1 MWCTPGSH
9 GSSSRCEISRSPSY
23 RALPAT
29 SPVHARPVEP
39 RTFQFDS
46 RGCPVRRHLRP
57 RAEKAGRISSNRLLQ
72 LAEVKRLPRA
82 KNEIWYQR
90 IPDPQQRPEGDQGS
104 KGGCLKRARA
114 RLSPSVILNLDVLH
128 ANQAPL
134 PVIWRHSRSSAFPR
148 ALDAVT
154 ECSQST
160 HPTHR
165 WMRKP
170 GSPFEEH
177 FGQQAPAAQLTGAQA
192 PAGELLG
199 HRSPARSRAAFA
211 PRPSGRSCW
220 PLTASAPARQ
230 ISSVKRTQSTRC
242 G

>member
-1 MWCTPGSH
+1 MPILPDSGHTAMPWCPP
-9 GSSSRCEISRSPSY
+9 EQ
-23 RALPAT
+23 
-29 SPVHARPVEP
+29 HAR
-39 RTFQFDS
+39 T
-46 RGCPVRRHLRP
+46 
-57 RAEKAGRISSNRLLQ
+57 
-72 LAEVKRLPRA
+72 A
-82 KNEIWYQR
+82 K
-90 IPDPQQRPEGDQGS
+90 
-104 KGGCLKRARA
+104 
-114 RLSPSVILNLDVLH
+114 DVLH

-192 PAGELLG
+192 PAGELIG

-220 PLTASAPARQ
+220 PLTASAPASRWYGAVMA
-230 ISSVKRTQSTRC
+230 IPPVIRTLHGRRHGGGWVSRSWVQL

>member
-1 MWCTPGSH
+1 MSRLWAVPDQYKSLLQLSHSMITFDASLSTTKLEATEHDLGQHVAPLRRGSTPKLERIFHLGVLALPESH
-9 GSSSRCEISRSPSY
+9 DVLHANQAPLLSTVPARCEISRSPSY

-104 KGGCLKRARA
+104 
-114 RLSPSVILNLDVLH
+114 
-128 ANQAPL
+128 
-134 PVIWRHSRSSAFPR
+134 
-148 ALDAVT
+148 
-154 ECSQST
+154 
-160 HPTHR
+160 
-165 WMRKP
+165 
-170 GSPFEEH
+170 
-177 FGQQAPAAQLTGAQA
+177 
-192 PAGELLG
+192 
-199 HRSPARSRAAFA
+199 
-211 PRPSGRSCW
+211 
-220 PLTASAPARQ
+220 
-230 ISSVKRTQSTRC
+230 
-242 G
+242 

>member
-1 MWCTPGSH
+1 MLVATRLVAH
-9 GSSSRCEISRSPSY
+9 FDQQRQLKT
-23 RALPAT
+23 ALPNSRWRRRA
-29 SPVHARPVEP
+29 V
-39 RTFQFDS
+39 RTHHNWFVIYTHRSTRAAAGDGPTAS
-46 RGCPVRRHLRP
+46 RTRR
-57 RAEKAGRISSNRLLQ
+57 
-72 LAEVKRLPRA
+72 V
-82 KNEIWYQR
+82 
-90 IPDPQQRPEGDQGS
+90 
-104 KGGCLKRARA
+104 GGTTR
-114 RLSPSVILNLDVLH
+114 LH

-192 PAGELLG
+192 PAGELIG

-230 ISSVKRTQSTRC
+230 ISSVKRTQSTRRDKDGTLFLSAC
-242 G
+242 RISNCARTKCTGGNRRAG

>member
-1 MWCTPGSH
+1 MKLVLVRRRTGLGWRAV
-9 GSSSRCEISRSPSY
+9 GSSTHHP
-23 RALPAT
+23 
-29 SPVHARPVEP
+29 
-39 RTFQFDS
+39 
-46 RGCPVRRHLRP
+46 GP
-57 RAEKAGRISSNRLLQ
+57 RAPRLGLSYS
-72 LAEVKRLPRA
+72 LHESTPRR
-82 KNEIWYQR
+82 E
-90 IPDPQQRPEGDQGS
+90 QQQVPRCKEW
-104 KGGCLKRARA
+104 R
-114 RLSPSVILNLDVLH
+114 DVLH

-165 WMRKP
+165 WVRKP

-192 PAGELLG
+192 PAGELIG

-230 ISSVKRTQSTRC
+230 ILSPRVKQTQSTRC

>member
-1 MWCTPGSH
+1 MAVVC
-9 GSSSRCEISRSPSY
+9 
-23 RALPAT
+23 
-29 SPVHARPVEP
+29 
-39 RTFQFDS
+39 
-46 RGCPVRRHLRP
+46 
-57 RAEKAGRISSNRLLQ
+57 
-72 LAEVKRLPRA
+72 
-82 KNEIWYQR
+82 
-90 IPDPQQRPEGDQGS
+90 
-104 KGGCLKRARA
+104 
-114 RLSPSVILNLDVLH
+114 DVLH

-192 PAGELLG
+192 PAGELIG
-199 HRSPARSRAAFA
+199 HRSPARSRQSSFRATSFREVLLAPHSKRSSASDLVCEANTKHNVWIRRCAA
-211 PRPSGRSCW
+211 G
-220 PLTASAPARQ
+220 SAPAVSPIVHARSAQ
-230 ISSVKRTQSTRC
+230 VGI
-242 G
+242 